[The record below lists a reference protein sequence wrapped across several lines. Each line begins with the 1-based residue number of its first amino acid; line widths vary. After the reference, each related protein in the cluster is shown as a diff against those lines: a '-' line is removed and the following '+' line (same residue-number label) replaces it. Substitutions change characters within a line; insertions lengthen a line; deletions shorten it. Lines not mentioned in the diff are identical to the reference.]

1 MPRRTRLAILI
12 SGRGSNMAALLYA
25 AKAEDCPYEP
35 VLVSGNKPDA
45 PGLDLAEAEG
55 VAVERLDGKATG
67 FWETLHEKLEAH
79 GAEMIAL
86 AGFMRIIPRD
96 FLERWDG
103 KIVNIHPS
111 LLPRH
116 KGIGV
121 HEAVLD
127 AGEKVTGASVHKVI
141 PELDSGDILGQVE
154 VAVMPGDTV
163 ETLADRVLI
172 AEHQLYPKVL
182 SDYLG
187 RFSDP
192 EWLTEQVATRAL
204 ALPETMAKTSH
215 GSPAWRVG
223 SKSSGKFFAIMW
235 IRHHGEDNVGLLVK
249 CAGQDE
255 MAGLIEADPALYFRP
270 QYYGPSNWIGIR
282 LDRPDTDWEH
292 IESWLHRSWAECA
305 PARVA
310 KLHKAAAEF

>member
-1 MPRRTRLAILI
+1 
-12 SGRGSNMAALLYA
+12 
-25 AKAEDCPYEP
+25 
-35 VLVSGNKPDA
+35 
-45 PGLDLAEAEG
+45 
-55 VAVERLDGKATG
+55 
-67 FWETLHEKLEAH
+67 
-79 GAEMIAL
+79 AEMIAL

-96 FLERWDG
+96 FLQRWDG

-116 KGIGV
+116 KGIGA
-121 HEAVLD
+121 HEAVLE
-127 AGEKVTGASVHKVI
+127 AGESVTGASVHRVI
-141 PELDSGDILGQVE
+141 PELDSGDVLGQVE
-154 VAVMPGDTV
+154 VAVMPGDTP

-192 EWLTEQVATRAL
+192 EWLTDQVSKRAL
-204 ALPETMAKTSH
+204 ALPETLAKTSH
-215 GSPAWRVG
+215 GAPAWRVG

-235 IRHHGEDNVGLLVK
+235 IRHHGEEHVGLLVK

-255 MAGLIEADPALYFRP
+255 MAGLIEADPDLYFRP

-282 LDRPDTDWEH
+282 IDRPDTDWEH
-292 IESWLHRSWAECA
+292 IESWLERSWTECA